1 MNVQLTYRN
10 YVAYA
15 QSKGFQPVS
24 IKTFNALVL
33 AGFNPITNKWRGQ

>member
-1 MNVQLTYRN
+1 MSADLTYRA

-24 IKTFNALVL
+24 IQTFNALVL